1 MLRDP
6 AEMHA
11 VRMTGKVKYE
21 IPPLRGC
28 CAIRLRRSEWQ
39 STAVILRAF
48 FARRI
53 SGWGILKARSFA
65 SAQD

>member
-21 IPPLRGC
+21 IPPAPPFGMTNQGLDSLRSLG
-28 CAIRLRRSEWQ
+28 ATFSRSVSDQ
-39 STAVILRAF
+39 DLFAV
-48 FARRI
+48 
-53 SGWGILKARSFA
+53 
-65 SAQD
+65 Q